1 MSTEPKKD
9 KSTRVTLE
17 WTPQEIAAFDIVEQI
32 EPFASLGASR
42 RTIIRYLLITCAQN
56 AHKGNIEPATK
67 ADIDELMTLMK
78 GIAMVARTSAPSA
91 PTFAPVP
98 AKRGPKPKETAAQE
112 AADERI
118 EDGMN
123 ICQALG
129 GVNTGSAC
137 VYKKYEVMAT
147 GRPVEFDVTVPLTS
161 LGGSHIALQFD
172 PSRELYDR
180 AVREYRDTE

>member
-1 MSTEPKKD
+1 MTDQPTNEKKGR
-9 KSTRVTLE
+9 RVTFE
-17 WTPQEIAAFDIVEQI
+17 WTREEVAALEEIAQI
-32 EPFASLGASR
+32 DPFVTLGASR
-42 RTIIRYLLITCAQN
+42 RAIVRYLILMYAQK
-56 AHKGNIEPATK
+56 AKEEEMIPATR
-67 ADIDELMTLMK
+67 ADIDELMSLMR
-78 GIAMVARTSAPSA
+78 GIAMIARNGSIPAQTS
-91 PTFAPVP
+91 VP
-98 AKRGPKPKETAAQE
+98 GKRGPKPKEAAAQE

-147 GRPVEFDVTVPLTS
+147 GRPVEFDVTVPLAS